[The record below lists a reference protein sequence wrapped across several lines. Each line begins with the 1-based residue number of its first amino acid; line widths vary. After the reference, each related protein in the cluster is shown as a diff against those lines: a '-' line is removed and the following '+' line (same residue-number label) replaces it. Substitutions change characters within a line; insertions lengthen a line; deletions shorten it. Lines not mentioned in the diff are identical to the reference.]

1 MPEAPETPA
10 PLFAIRAFKSAL
22 FGTPG
27 ADDEGEGEHTLQ
39 LKQQANSQQNTTDS
53 RRTFSENMDGPENA
67 KKANAD
73 PGVNTIPSP
82 TKSILLTPGT
92 ASNRRKTVS
101 FGDGVVDNERKRDT
115 SSSKSSKTPP
125 SSTGP
130 LSSQW
135 MSGSSDGKNKPR
147 SKLTQTLLDARDG
160 PSNEHPSS
168 HSVNARQG
176 SAEVAPQPTAPPVDD
191 NDITTNLNEPRSES
205 GKYWKAEF
213 DSYRTKTSKEIKKLI
228 QYRSVAKSYARKK
241 DEEASR
247 LAYKLKEEENRVAE
261 MERHVSQLAS
271 TMVGEGA
278 KADKEQLVRDLT
290 KQTALALQYK
300 HRVSLLRKL
309 LEKHGVVSSEVDDIG
324 DHSDVD
330 SPSSK
335 AAGELRKTQQAL
347 ELANARINDQ
357 QTELDKL
364 QNLAQ
369 SSEEKASK
377 LEQDNMSLKH
387 TLSRVKQEMNK
398 FEGRRLEKEGKLK
411 QREAKLE
418 ERVKE
423 YRERLKRAH
432 QEHRSKEQDLNASFD
447 EERCNLMEEI
457 HLLRTKLRN
466 NERPHA
472 SPHANRT
479 HRRHTYNPHTA
490 DRSTQ
495 IHDLEH
501 DFLEPDNNES
511 DESDEPPSPSPRSKR
526 DSQYPRPASTH
537 ILDPERG
544 PEINGL
550 EDDEEPE
557 FSEDLPTKQGH
568 RSRHSVHGND
578 DFHRPS
584 QRHSMATVGTDT
596 VSGRQKYSRDNH
608 RTRRHPQTN
617 ASLLHHLTNL
627 DDRQQA
633 VVRESLRSPV
643 KYSLDAITGFSRPYA
658 IEEAGKQDNLSTV
671 ERAAIS
677 VDRMVAARVRLKQ
690 KEARRKA
697 RLEGK
702 ENMALAD

>member
-27 ADDEGEGEHTLQ
+27 ADDEGEAENTLQ
-39 LKQQANSQQNTTDS
+39 SKQQADSQQNKTDS
-53 RRTFSENMDGPENA
+53 RRTFPENMDGPENA

-73 PGVNTIPSP
+73 TGGNTIPSP

-115 SSSKSSKTPP
+115 SSKSSKT
-125 SSTGP
+125 SSNSSGP

-135 MSGSSDGKNKPR
+135 MSGPSDGKNKPR

-160 PSNEHPSS
+160 PSNELASS
-168 HSVNARQG
+168 HSVKAG
-176 SAEVAPQPTAPPVDD
+176 KEPAEVAPQQATPPVDD

-213 DSYRTKTSKEIKKLI
+213 DSYRTKTTKEIKKLI

-247 LAYKLKEEENRVAE
+247 LAHKLQEEENRVAE

-271 TMVGEGA
+271 TMVGEGE

-309 LEKHGVVSSEVDDIG
+309 LEKHGVVGSEVDDIG
-324 DHSDVD
+324 EHSDVD

-335 AAGELRKTQQAL
+335 TAGDLRKTQQAL
-347 ELANARINDQ
+347 DLANAKIEDQ

-369 SSEEKASK
+369 SSEQKASK

-447 EERCNLMEEI
+447 EERCRLMEEI

-466 NERPHA
+466 NERL
-472 SPHANRT
+472 HANRA
-479 HRRHTYNPHTA
+479 HRRHSYNLHTA
-490 DRSTQ
+490 DTSTQ
-495 IHDLEH
+495 IHDLEYN
-501 DFLEPDNNES
+501 FLEPNHNET
-511 DESDEPPSPSPRSKR
+511 DDSDEPPSPSPRSKR
-526 DSQYPRPASTH
+526 DSWYSRPATAN
-537 ILDPERG
+537 LLDQKGDPEVISLG
-544 PEINGL
+544 
-550 EDDEEPE
+550 DDEELTS
-557 FSEDLPTKQGH
+557 SEDLPARQGY
-568 RSRHSVHGND
+568 RSRQAVHDND
-578 DFHRPS
+578 DLRRPS
-584 QRHSMATVGTDT
+584 QHHNMKALSTSTMP
-596 VSGRQKYSRDNH
+596 GRQRYSRDNH
-608 RTRRHPQTN
+608 RTQRRPQTN

-627 DDRQQA
+627 DDHQQA

-643 KYSLDAITGFSRPYA
+643 KYSLDAITGFSRPNA
-658 IEEAGKQDNLSTV
+658 VQDAGKRDNLSTV

-702 ENMALAD
+702 ENIALAN

>member
-27 ADDEGEGEHTLQ
+27 ADDEGEAQHTLQ
-39 LKQQANSQQNTTDS
+39 SKQQTDSQQNKTDS
-53 RRTFSENMDGPENA
+53 QRTFSENMDGNENT
-67 KKANAD
+67 KKSSAD
-73 PGVNTIPSP
+73 TGGNPIPSP

-125 SSTGP
+125 SSSGS

-135 MSGSSDGKNKPR
+135 MSGPSDGKNKPR

-160 PSNEHPSS
+160 PSNELASS
-168 HSVNARQG
+168 HSVNTGKG
-176 SAEVAPQPTAPPVDD
+176 SAGGAPQRAIPPVDD

-213 DSYRTKTSKEIKKLI
+213 DSYRTKTTKEIKNLI

-247 LAYKLKEEENRVAE
+247 LANKLQEEENRVAE

-271 TMVGEGA
+271 TMVGEG
-278 KADKEQLVRDLT
+278 KADKEQLVQDLT

-324 DHSDVD
+324 EHSNMD

-335 AAGELRKTQQAL
+335 AASDLRKTQQAL
-347 ELANARINDQ
+347 ELANAKIEDQ

-369 SSEEKASK
+369 SSEQKASK

-418 ERVKE
+418 ELVKE
-423 YRERLKRAH
+423 YRERLKRTH
-432 QEHRSKEQDLNASFD
+432 QECRSKEHDLNASFD
-447 EERCNLMEEI
+447 EERCSMMEEI

-466 NERPHA
+466 SERLHDSRA
-472 SPHANRT
+472 
-479 HRRHTYNPHTA
+479 HRRHSYNQHTA
-490 DRSTQ
+490 DTSTQ
-495 IHDLEH
+495 IHDLEYN
-501 DFLEPDNNES
+501 FLEPNNNET
-511 DESDEPPSPSPRSKR
+511 DDSDEPPSPSPRSKR
-526 DSQYPRPASTH
+526 DSWYSRPANANV
-537 ILDPERG
+537 LDQKGDPEVNSLG
-544 PEINGL
+544 
-550 EDDEEPE
+550 DDEDLAS
-557 FSEDLPTKQGH
+557 SEDLPATQGH
-568 RSRHSVHGND
+568 RYRQAVHDND
-578 DFHRPS
+578 DLHRPS
-584 QRHSMATVGTDT
+584 QHRHMKAMSTSTIP
-596 VSGRQKYSRDNH
+596 GRQRHGRDNH
-608 RTRRHPQTN
+608 RTHRRPQTN

-643 KYSLDAITGFSRPYA
+643 KYSLDAITGFSRPNA
-658 IEEAGKQDNLSTV
+658 IQEAGNRDNLSTV
-671 ERAAIS
+671 ERAALS

-702 ENMALAD
+702 ENIALAD